1 MRSKKMN
8 QPAIGLACLL
18 AAGALAG
25 CGQRQPAKPG
35 APPQVSVVTAR
46 RASVPVT
53 VELPGRT
60 SPYLVAQVRARV
72 DGIVQQRAFQEGADV
87 KANQPL
93 YRIDPAPYEAQL
105 HSAQAAQQK
114 AEANLVATR
123 VQAQRYQTLLA
134 GNAVSKQAYDN
145 AVAAEQQA
153 AADLA
158 SAKASVAVALLNL
171 GYTNVAAP
179 IAGRTSTS
187 LVTQGAYVQASAAT
201 LLTTVQQL
209 DPIYVDLNE
218 SSVAGLQL
226 RRDVASGHV
235 KADELDQAKV
245 SLTLEDGSQYPLAG
259 KLQFTGTTV
268 DPGTGAVT
276 LRALFPNPK
285 SVLLPGMFVRAR
297 VQQGVNDQAL
307 LVPIRGVSHDQRGQA
322 TALVVGADNKVAQRS
337 LQVQDTLGDAWVVTG
352 GLREGERVIVSGVQK
367 VQPGMLV
374 QAVGASAPAA
384 ALAQADTHPSTVN
397 RMPQPVAAASGQQ

>member
-8 QPAIGLACLL
+8 QPAIALACLL

-35 APPQVSVVTAR
+35 APPQVSVVTAQR
-46 RASVPVT
+46 DSVPVT

-72 DGIVQQRAFQEGADV
+72 DGIVQQRVFQEGADV
-87 KANQPL
+87 KASQPL
-93 YRIDPAPYEAQL
+93 YRIDPAPYQAQL

-158 SAKASVAVALLNL
+158 SAKANVAVALLNL

-179 IAGRTSTS
+179 IPGRTSTS

-245 SLTLEDGSQYPLAG
+245 TLTLEDGSQYPLAG

-297 VQQGVNDQAL
+297 VQQGVDDQAL

-337 LQVQDTLGDAWVVTG
+337 LQVQDMLGDAWVVTG

-374 QAVGASAPAA
+374 RAVDAPAPPA
-384 ALAQADTHPSTVN
+384 SLAQAETHRSTAN
-397 RMPQPVAAASGQQ
+397 RMQAPVAAASGQQ

>member
-1 MRSKKMN
+1 MRSKKSN
-8 QPAIGLACLL
+8 PSAIGLACLL

-35 APPQVSVVTAR
+35 APPQVSVITAQR
-46 RASVPVT
+46 DSVPVT

-72 DGIVQQRAFQEGADV
+72 DGIVQQRVFQEGADV
-87 KANQPL
+87 KADQPL
-93 YRIDPAPYEAQL
+93 YRIDPSPYQAQL
-105 HSAQAAQQK
+105 HSVQAAQQK

-123 VQAQRYQTLLA
+123 AQAQRYQTLLA
-134 GNAVSKQAYDN
+134 GNAVSKQEYDN

-158 SAKASVAVALLNL
+158 GAKASVAVARLNL

-201 LLTTVQQL
+201 LLTTVQQI

-235 KADELDQAKV
+235 KTDELEQARV
-245 SLTLEDGSQYPLAG
+245 TLTLEDGSQYPLAG

-297 VQQGVNDQAL
+297 VQQGVDDQAL
-307 LVPIRGVSHDQRGQA
+307 LVPIRAVSHDQRGQA
-322 TALVVGADNKVAQRS
+322 TALVVGADNKVAQRT
-337 LQVQDTLGDAWVVTG
+337 LQLQDMLGDAWVVTG
-352 GLREGERVIVSGVQK
+352 GLHAGERVIVSGVQK

-374 QAVGASAPAA
+374 QAVDVAASPA
-384 ALAQADTHPSTVN
+384 ALAQADTHSST
-397 RMPQPVAAASGQQ
+397 AK

>member
-1 MRSKKMN
+1 MCPTKN
-8 QPAIGLACLL
+8 HQPAIGVACLL

-25 CGQRQPAKPG
+25 CGQRQPARPDV
-35 APPQVSVVTAR
+35 PPQVSVVTAQR
-46 RASVPVT
+46 DSVPVT

-72 DGIVQQRAFQEGADV
+72 DGIVQQRVFQEGADV

-93 YRIDPAPYEAQL
+93 YRIDPAPYQAQL

-114 AEANLVATR
+114 AEANLAVTR
-123 VQAQRYQTLLA
+123 VQAQRYQALLA
-134 GNAVSKQAYDN
+134 GNAVSRQAYDN
-145 AVAAEQQA
+145 AVAAQQQA

-158 SAKASVAVALLNL
+158 GAKANVAVALLNL

-179 IAGRTSTS
+179 ISGRTSTS
-187 LVTQGAYVQASAAT
+187 LVTQGAYVQAGAAT
-201 LLTTVQQL
+201 LLTTVQQI
-209 DPIYVDLNE
+209 DPIYVDLSE

-235 KADELDQAKV
+235 KAGELNQAKV
-245 SLTLEDGSQYPLAG
+245 TLTLEDGSQYPLAG

-297 VQQGVNDQAL
+297 VQQGVDDQAL
-307 LVPIRGVSHDQRGQA
+307 LVPIRAVTHDQRGQA
-322 TALVVGADNKVAQRS
+322 TALVVGSDNKVAQRW
-337 LQVQDTLGDAWVVTG
+337 LQVQDMLGDAWVVTG
-352 GLREGERVIVSGVQK
+352 GLRAGERVIVSGVQK
-367 VQPGMLV
+367 VQPGMV
-374 QAVGASAPAA
+374 VRAVEAAAPSA
-384 ALAQADTHPSTVN
+384 ALAQADTHPST
-397 RMPQPVAAASGQQ
+397 AK